1 MKYTIT
7 EILPAQIKV
16 DFEDNSW
23 AYIPISP
30 EATPEEIDS
39 AVANY
44 DPTFLPDPQTL
55 INTNI
60 SVGEIRESKKIEI
73 DSFEP
78 NTYVPPDPFTGLNI
92 LLADYF
98 IEKGDIRVKEVI
110 HQKLEEYLTTTQLT
124 AEQLIDSLMYN
135 PEDIMAQA
143 EAELNAE

>member
-16 DFEDNSW
+16 EFEDNSW

-39 AVANY
+39 IVANY

-78 NTYVPPDPFTGLNI
+78 NTYIPPDPFTGLNI
-92 LLADYF
+92 FLADYF
-98 IEKGDIRVKEVI
+98 AEKGDNRVKELMK
-110 HQKLEEYLTTTQLT
+110 QKLEEYLVSTQLT
-124 AEQLIDSLMYN
+124 VDQIIDSLLYD
-135 PEDIMAQA
+135 PEDIIAQA
-143 EAELNAE
+143 ESELNAE